1 MAEPPRRASARPS
14 AQRGAGRDSSIRGRP
29 QAQEPPR
36 AASDRV
42 MLGVLVRHGRAPLE
56 FRTGGEPSYFV
67 TLKTDRGER
76 TVWGRGLERALVES
90 RTQPQVGEAVG
101 VRENGITPVTFVMRE
116 RNPRGEIVTVSRA
129 DTPRGHWIVERREW
143 FDERSVVAETLRNA
157 QISRREAIRNHP
169 ELLGAYWALDSAAK
183 VAETRIKHEASRER
197 FVGLVRETLAHAIER
212 GEPIAQPHQKAQG
225 TTKGSGDFSERVEK
239 QPPERSR

>member
-1 MAEPPRRASARPS
+1 
-14 AQRGAGRDSSIRGRP
+14 
-29 QAQEPPR
+29 
-36 AASDRV
+36 
-42 MLGVLVRHGRAPLE
+42 MLGVLIRHGRAPLE
-56 FRTGGEPSYFV
+56 FRTGAEPSYFV

-129 DTPRGHWIVERREW
+129 DTPRGHWIVEGREW
-143 FDERSVVAETLRNA
+143 FDERSVVAETLRNV

-183 VAETRIKHEASRER
+183 VADARIKHEASREK
-197 FVGLVRETLAHAIER
+197 FVQLVRETLAHALER
-212 GEPIAQPHQKAQG
+212 GEPIPQPRQRADAVAKRV
-225 TTKGSGDFSERVEK
+225 DDVRERAVK
-239 QPPERSR
+239 QPPQQTR